1 MEKQQRANINDT
13 VVVYSVHTELSMIDG
28 KMVDLI
34 QGDSG
39 SFCHYCN
46 VTWEEAN
53 YLVCI
58 CKSFQIEKLA
68 DDTIIEINSRV

>member
-39 SFCHYCN
+39 SFCHYFN
-46 VTWEEAN
+46 IPF
-53 YLVCI
+53 Y
-58 CKSFQIEKLA
+58 
-68 DDTIIEINSRV
+68 